1 MYGVARLAI
10 YLQWS
15 QNKTRRIRT
24 LAGVTAARP
33 RKKYTGYSGKPEVAA
48 PANHLHDLALFKNVS
63 RPQDGMVY
71 APMTQANAWAQDFT
85 YLRIRTG
92 MFYLALVLDLTTR
105 EVVGWKL
112 GSSHSA
118 QLTHTALIQALQN
131 NPPPRFL
138 HNDRGSEYLSARHL
152 QTCLRFGI
160 QPSASRPG
168 SPWQNGYMERAI
180 KSIKEELGTLADYS
194 DVVELYLGVA
204 KAVDYYNNERIHTAL
219 KMSPRA
225 YARTLAKPRK
235 HLKAV
240 FGKRVG

>member
-1 MYGVARLAI
+1 MARLAI

-24 LAGVTAARP
+24 LSGVTAARP
-33 RKKYTGYSGKPEVAA
+33 RKKYVGYSGKPEVAA
-48 PANHLHDLALFKNVS
+48 PANHLHDLALFKDEL

-85 YLRIRTG
+85 YLRIRAG
-92 MFYLALVLDLTTR
+92 LFYLALVLDLTTR

-138 HNDRGSEYLSARHL
+138 HNDRGSEYLSERHI

-180 KSIKEELGTLADYS
+180 KSIKEELGTLAGYT
-194 DVVELYLGVA
+194 DVVELYLGIA
-204 KAVDYYNNERIHTAL
+204 RAVDYYNNERIHTAL
-219 KMSPRA
+219 KMPPRA
-225 YARTLAKPRK
+225 YAKTLRKPPRI
-235 HLKAV
+235 LNGV
-240 FGKRVG
+240 FGRRGG